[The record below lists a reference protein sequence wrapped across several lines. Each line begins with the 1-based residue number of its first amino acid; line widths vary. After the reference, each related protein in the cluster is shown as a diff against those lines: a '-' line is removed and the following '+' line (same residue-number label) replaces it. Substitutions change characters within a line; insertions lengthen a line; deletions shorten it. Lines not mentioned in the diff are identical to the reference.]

1 MNMEDKDEGFK
12 VKIKLGNRKI
22 KKLERVLMNEERTNR
37 RRKNRMSR
45 SIVRDQGNKKR
56 SWQQR

>member
-12 VKIKLGNRKI
+12 VEIKLGNRKI

-37 RRKNRMSR
+37 RRKNRMSG
-45 SIVRDQGNKKR
+45 SIVRDQGNKNR